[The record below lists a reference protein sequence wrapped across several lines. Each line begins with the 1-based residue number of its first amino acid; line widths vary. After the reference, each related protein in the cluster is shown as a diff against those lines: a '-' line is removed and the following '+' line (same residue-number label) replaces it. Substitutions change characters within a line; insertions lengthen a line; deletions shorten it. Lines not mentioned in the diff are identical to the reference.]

1 MDMPVKSRETIT
13 SELYELSLED
23 LLRRYIDSEY
33 FFLIESDINEKT
45 WIETLDTIE
54 VAETRLWQIELLN
67 EWIPMYRN
75 LAPQE
80 LLANKVLRYENY
92 IKRAETLHNPSI
104 EMMRTLMRFRT
115 FLYILGHKN

>member
-1 MDMPVKSRETIT
+1 MSIKSRETIT

-23 LLRRYIDSEY
+23 LLRRYIYSEY

-54 VAETRLWQIELLN
+54 VAEDRLWQIELLN
-67 EWIPMYRN
+67 EWIPMYRK

-92 IKRAETLHNPSI
+92 IKRAETLAHPSI
-104 EMMRTLMRFRT
+104 EMMRSLWKFRT